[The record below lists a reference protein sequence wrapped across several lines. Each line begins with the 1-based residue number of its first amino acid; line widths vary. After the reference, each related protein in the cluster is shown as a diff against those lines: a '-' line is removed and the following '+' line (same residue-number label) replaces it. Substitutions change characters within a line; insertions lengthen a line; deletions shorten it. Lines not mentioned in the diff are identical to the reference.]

1 MDSLSLSLSRRGGK
15 WFVELAHNVTSLLA
29 ISGDSKWP
37 ITGLQFSDIR
47 DVHPTYQK
55 TAIKARKTLL
65 INKFKTFMVAVQ
77 AWPPLANSPIL
88 SFAFLLSL
96 FFTFYN

>member
-1 MDSLSLSLSRRGGK
+1 MGGARRGGK

-88 SFAFLLSL
+88 SFLLSL
-96 FFTFYN
+96 FFTFYNEY